1 MIIDK
6 VYEMV
11 RQLSN
16 KEELSGYISP
26 SEFNRY
32 AELAQLDWLQENYNP
47 ATKMGYENN
56 YQSTASFA
64 GFKKVSSITVTNG
77 IVTKPDDYLYYD
89 SAYCYGEYG
98 DKGRMIPIELLRNV
112 EWAESMMSEINK
124 PTKHFP
130 KMRSLDGEFE
140 VAPSSLSQV
149 VLNYIK
155 VPLQPWWNY
164 TVSGTT
170 LTFVETGGS
179 TTNPNT
185 GSGTSTDFTLD
196 ESEIPW
202 LVNKICGYFGIEVQ
216 DQLLYQAV
224 KNEIKTED

>member
-1 MIIDK
+1 MIINK

-47 ATKMGYENN
+47 VTKMGYENN

-64 GFKKVSSITVTNG
+64 GFKKVLPITVSNG
-77 IVTKPDDYLYYD
+77 IVTKPNDYLYYD

-112 EWAESMMSEINK
+112 EWAEAMMSEINK

-155 VPLQPWWNY
+155 IPLQPWWNY

-185 GSGTSTDFTLD
+185 SNGDSTDFTLD

-216 DQLLYQAV
+216 DQMLYQAV